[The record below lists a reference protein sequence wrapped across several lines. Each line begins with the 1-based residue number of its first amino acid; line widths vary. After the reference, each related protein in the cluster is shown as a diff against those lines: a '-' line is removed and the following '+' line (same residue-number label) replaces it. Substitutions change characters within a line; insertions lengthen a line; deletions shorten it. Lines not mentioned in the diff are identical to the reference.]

1 MSMEN
6 TPTNIIPVKQARAR
20 NEFMRNK
27 GTKGKK
33 LS

>member
-1 MSMEN
+1 MEKI
-6 TPTNIIPVKQARAR
+6 PTKIIPVKQARAK
-20 NEFMRNK
+20 NEFRRNK